1 MTLKNR
7 ISLLASLLFTILF
20 GLASTLIFIL
30 YSNFRK
36 EEFRDRLEIK
46 ALSNIKLLVNV
57 KQVDNQLLKIIDQ
70 NSINKLYDEKTLV
83 FDSNYKLIY
92 SSIDDAKI
100 NWSIDDLKY
109 LKKNKT
115 FFKQQG
121 DYEVYGV
128 FYDTKDRDFYALI
141 SATDD
146 YGKRKLLF
154 LRYTLIISYIFF
166 TCVCWVVT
174 SITVKKLM
182 NPLSAFHQKIKNINE
197 NNLDTRVE
205 SKSNK
210 NEIDLIAN
218 EFNFMMDRIEI
229 SYQKQKEFTAH
240 ASHELRTPLSRLTS
254 QIENTIEDPAT
265 SSKGKSFLK
274 TILSDVNQ
282 LTELINSLLILSKI
296 DNKNHEST
304 EVHRMDEILFSAI
317 ENLNKS
323 FPDFVILFEIEESEN
338 LDTALEVKGNKNLLE
353 IAISNVLKN
362 ACVYSDNK
370 QAIVNISISEEE
382 TLIIGVSNTGNTLSE
397 SEQKNLFQPFMRG
410 ENSKGTSGFGLGLRI
425 VQRILALHKAK
436 IIYSVPQK
444 KTNLFQLIFNS
455 SL

>member
-7 ISLLASLLFTILF
+7 ISLLVSLLFTILF
-20 GLASTLIFIL
+20 GLASTVIFVL

-57 KQVDNQLLKIIDQ
+57 KEVDDQLLKMIDQ

-83 FDSNYKLIY
+83 FDSHYKLIY

-100 NWSIDDLKY
+100 NWSIEDLKY
-109 LKKNKT
+109 LKKHKT

-128 FYDTKDRDFYALI
+128 FYDTKDKDFYALI

-154 LRYTLIISYIFF
+154 LRYTLVVSYIFF
-166 TCVCWVVT
+166 TCICWVLT
-174 SITVKKLM
+174 SFMVKKAM
-182 NPLSAFHQKIKNINE
+182 SPLRIFHQKIKNINE
-197 NNLDTRVE
+197 NNLDTRIK
-205 SKSNK
+205 SKSAK

-240 ASHELRTPLSRLTS
+240 ASHELRTPLSRITS
-254 QIENTIEDPAT
+254 QIENTITDSAT
-265 SSKGKSFLK
+265 SDKGKSFLK

-296 DNKNHEST
+296 DNKNPENY

-323 FPDFVILFEIEESEN
+323 FPYFVILFEMEENDN
-338 LDTALEVKGNKNLLE
+338 LDIALEIKGNKNLLE
-353 IAISNVLKN
+353 IALGNVLKN

-370 QAIVNISISEEE
+370 QANVKISIEDHH
-382 TLIIGVSNTGNTLSE
+382 LIISISNTGNTLSE
-397 SEQKNLFQPFMRG
+397 NEQKNLFQPFMRG
-410 ENSKGTSGFGLGLRI
+410 ANSKGTTGFGLGLRI
-425 VQRILALHKAK
+425 VNRILALHTAK
-436 IIYSVPQK
+436 IKYSIPETN
-444 KTNLFQLIFNS
+444 TNLFQLIFH
-455 SL
+455 

>member
-7 ISLLASLLFTILF
+7 ISLLVSLLFTILF
-20 GLASTLIFIL
+20 GLASTVIFVL

-57 KQVDNQLLKIIDQ
+57 KEVDDQLLKMIDQ

-83 FDSNYKLIY
+83 FDSHYKLIY

-100 NWSIDDLKY
+100 TWSIEDLKY
-109 LKKNKT
+109 LKKHKT

-121 DYEVYGV
+121 NYEVYGV
-128 FYDTKDRDFYALI
+128 FYDTKDKDFYALI
-141 SATDD
+141 SATDE

-154 LRYTLIISYIFF
+154 LRYTLIASYIFF
-166 TCVCWVVT
+166 TFVCWILT
-174 SITVKKLM
+174 SFMVKKAM
-182 NPLSAFHQKIKNINE
+182 SPLNLFHQKIKKINE
-197 NNLDTRVE
+197 NNLDTRIE

-218 EFNFMMDRIEI
+218 EFNYMMDRIEV

-240 ASHELRTPLSRLTS
+240 ASHELRTPLSRITS
-254 QIENTIEDPAT
+254 KIENTVAD
-265 SSKGKSFLK
+265 SKTTTENKSFLK

-296 DNKNHEST
+296 EDKNHQKN

-323 FPDFVILFEIEESEN
+323 FPDFVILFEMEESDN
-338 LDTALEVKGNKNLLE
+338 LDSALEIKGNKNLLE
-353 IAISNVLKN
+353 IALSNILKN

-370 QAIVNISISEEE
+370 QAKVKISTENNYL
-382 TLIIGVSNTGNTLSE
+382 LITISNTGKTLTE
-397 SEQKNLFQPFMRG
+397 NEQKNLFQPFMRG

-425 VQRILALHKAK
+425 VQRILTLHKAN
-436 IIYSVPQK
+436 ITYSVSEEN
-444 KTNLFQLIFNS
+444 TNSFQLTFHP
-455 SL
+455 

>member
-7 ISLLASLLFTILF
+7 ISLLVSLLFTILF
-20 GLASTLIFIL
+20 GLASTVIFIL
-30 YSNFRK
+30 YSNYRK

-83 FDSNYKLIY
+83 FDSNFKLIY

-128 FYDTKDRDFYALI
+128 FYDTNDKDFYALI

-146 YGKRKLLF
+146 YGKKKLLF

-166 TCVCWVVT
+166 TCVCWVIT
-174 SITVKKLM
+174 SFTVKKAM
-182 NPLSAFHQKIKNINE
+182 NPLNAFHQKIKNINE
-197 NNLDTRVE
+197 NNLDTRIE
-205 SKSNK
+205 SKSTK
-210 NEIDLIAN
+210 NEIDLIAD

-229 SYQKQKEFTAH
+229 SYQRQKEFTAH
-240 ASHELRTPLSRLTS
+240 ASHELRTPLSRMTS
-254 QIENTIEDPAT
+254 QIENAVADPDA
-265 SSKGKSFLK
+265 KPKNRAFLN
-274 TILSDVNQ
+274 TILTDVNH
-282 LTELINSLLILSKI
+282 LSELINSLLILSKI
-296 DNKNHEST
+296 DNRETEHHE
-304 EVHRMDEILFSAI
+304 VQRIDEILFSSI
-317 ENLNKS
+317 EKINKA
-323 FPDFVILFEIEESEN
+323 FPDFVILFEMEESED
-338 LDTALEVKGNKNLLE
+338 LDTALEIKGNKNLLE
-353 IAISNVLKN
+353 IALSNILKN

-370 QAIVNISISEEE
+370 QAKVNIS
-382 TLIIGVSNTGNTLSE
+382 TDHYHLIVSISNTGDTLSE
-397 SEQKNLFQPFMRG
+397 EEQKNLFQPFMRG
-410 ENSKGTSGFGLGLRI
+410 KNAKGTSGFGLGLRI
-425 VQRILALHKAK
+425 VQRILTLHKAN
-436 IIYSVPQK
+436 INYSTPDIN
-444 KTNLFQLIFNS
+444 TNLFQLFFN
-455 SL
+455 L

>member
-7 ISLLASLLFTILF
+7 ISLLVSLLFTILF
-20 GLASTLIFIL
+20 GLASTVIFVL

-57 KQVDNQLLKIIDQ
+57 KEIDNQLLKIIDQ

-100 NWSIDDLKY
+100 NWSVEDLKY
-109 LKKNKT
+109 LKKHKT

-128 FYDTKDRDFYALI
+128 FYDTKDKDFYALI

-146 YGKRKLLF
+146 YGQRKLLF

-166 TCVCWVVT
+166 TCLCWVLT
-174 SITVKKLM
+174 SFMVKKAM
-182 NPLSAFHQKIKNINE
+182 SPLNLFHQKIKNINE
-197 NNLDTRVE
+197 NNLDTRIA

-240 ASHELRTPLSRLTS
+240 ASHELRTPLSRMTS
-254 QIENTIEDPAT
+254 QIENTIANSTT
-265 SSKGKSFLK
+265 SDKGKSFLRS
-274 TILSDVNQ
+274 ILSDVNQ

-296 DNKNHEST
+296 DNKNYENDD
-304 EVHRMDEILFSAI
+304 VHRIDEILFSAI

-323 FPDFVILFEIEESEN
+323 FPDFVILFEMEENDN
-338 LDTALEVKGNKNLLE
+338 LDTALEIKGNKNLLE
-353 IAISNVLKN
+353 IALSNVLKN

-370 QAIVNISISEEE
+370 QAKVKISTEENHLIISISNSGK
-382 TLIIGVSNTGNTLSE
+382 TLNE
-397 SEQKNLFQPFMRG
+397 KEQINLFQPFMRG
-410 ENSKGTSGFGLGLRI
+410 ENAKGTSGFGLGLRI
-425 VQRILALHKAK
+425 VNRILTLHQGR
-436 IIYSVPQK
+436 IIYTIPEK
-444 KTNLFQLIFNS
+444 NLNLFQIIFH
-455 SL
+455 

>member
-7 ISLLASLLFTILF
+7 ISLLVSLLFTILF
-20 GLASTLIFIL
+20 GLASTLIFVL

-36 EEFRDRLEIK
+36 DEFRDRLEIK

-57 KQVDNQLLKIIDQ
+57 KEIDNQLLKMIDQ

-100 NWSIDDLKY
+100 KWSIDDLKY

-115 FFKQQG
+115 FFKKQG
-121 DYEVYGV
+121 NYEVYGV
-128 FYDTKDRDFYALI
+128 FYDTKDKDFYALI
-141 SATDD
+141 SATDNF
-146 YGKRKLLF
+146 GQRRLLF
-154 LRYTLIISYIFF
+154 LRYTLVVSYILF
-166 TCVCWVVT
+166 TCICWVIT

-182 NPLSAFHQKIKNINE
+182 SPLNAFHQKIKNINE
-197 NNLDTRVE
+197 NNLDTRVA

-210 NEIDLIAN
+210 DEIDLIAN

-229 SYQKQKEFTAH
+229 SYQRQKEFTAH
-240 ASHELRTPLSRLTS
+240 ASHELRTPLSRITS
-254 QIENTIEDPAT
+254 QIENVIADTKT
-265 SSKGKSFLK
+265 SNERKSFLIN
-274 TILSDVNQ
+274 ILSDVNQ

-296 DNKNHEST
+296 DNKEHENN

-323 FPDFVILFEIEESEN
+323 YPEFVILFEIEEN
-338 LDTALEVKGNKNLLE
+338 DDLDTALEINGNKNLLE

-370 QAIVNISISEEE
+370 QAKVIISTQDNNLIISIS
-382 TLIIGVSNTGNTLSE
+382 NTGDTLNE
-397 SEQKNLFQPFMRG
+397 NEQKLLFQPFMRG
-410 ENSKGTSGFGLGLRI
+410 KNSKGTSGFGLGLRI
-425 VQRILALHKAK
+425 VQRILTLHKAT
-436 IIYSVPQK
+436 ITYSVPSK
-444 KTNLFQLIFNS
+444 NTNLFQLIFH
-455 SL
+455 L

>member
-7 ISLLASLLFTILF
+7 ISLLVSLLFTILF
-20 GLASTLIFIL
+20 GLASTLIFVL

-36 EEFRDRLEIK
+36 EEFRDRLQIK

-57 KQVDNQLLKIIDQ
+57 KEVDDQLLKMIDQ

-83 FDSNYKLIY
+83 FDSHFKLIY

-128 FYDTKDRDFYALI
+128 FYDTKDKDFYALI

-166 TCVCWVVT
+166 TCICWVLT
-174 SITVKKLM
+174 SFMVKKAM
-182 NPLSAFHQKIKNINE
+182 SPLNVFHQKIKNINE
-197 NNLDTRVE
+197 NNLDTRIT

-240 ASHELRTPLSRLTS
+240 ASHELRTPLSRITS
-254 QIENTIEDPAT
+254 QIENTIEDSAT
-265 SSKGKSFLK
+265 SIKGKSFLK

-296 DNKNHEST
+296 DNKNHENY
-304 EVHRMDEILFSAI
+304 EVQRMDEILFSAI

-323 FPDFVILFEIEESEN
+323 FPDFVILFEMEENEN
-338 LDTALEVKGNKNLLE
+338 LDTALEIKGNKNLLE

-362 ACVYSDNK
+362 ACVYSNNK
-370 QAIVNISISEEE
+370 QAIVKISIENNDLIISISNIGK
-382 TLIIGVSNTGNTLSE
+382 TLTDN
-397 SEQKNLFQPFMRG
+397 EQKNLFQPFMRG
-410 ENSKGTSGFGLGLRI
+410 ENSKGTAGFGLGLRI
-425 VQRILALHKAK
+425 VNRILTLHNAK
-436 IIYSVPQK
+436 IIYSVPFEN
-444 KTNLFQLIFNS
+444 TNLFQLIFHSN
-455 SL
+455 

>member
-7 ISLLASLLFTILF
+7 ISLLVSLLFTILF
-20 GLASTLIFIL
+20 GLASTLIFVL

-36 EEFRDRLEIK
+36 DEFRDRLEIK

-57 KQVDNQLLKIIDQ
+57 KEIDNQLLKMIDQ

-100 NWSIDDLKY
+100 KWSIDDLKY

-115 FFKQQG
+115 FFKKQG
-121 DYEVYGV
+121 NYEVYGV

-141 SATDD
+141 SATDNF
-146 YGKRKLLF
+146 GQRRLLF
-154 LRYTLIISYIFF
+154 LRYTLIVSYIFF
-166 TCVCWVVT
+166 TCICWVVT

-182 NPLSAFHQKIKNINE
+182 SPLNTFHQKIKNINE

-205 SKSNK
+205 SKRNK
-210 NEIDLIAN
+210 DEIDLIAN

-229 SYQKQKEFTAH
+229 SYQRQKEFTAN
-240 ASHELRTPLSRLTS
+240 ASHELRTPLSRITS
-254 QIENTIEDPAT
+254 QIENVIADTKT
-265 SSKGKSFLK
+265 SDERKSFLK
-274 TILSDVNQ
+274 NILSDVNQ

-296 DNKNHEST
+296 DNKNHENN

-317 ENLNKS
+317 ENLNKTY
-323 FPDFVILFEIEESEN
+323 PEFVILFDIEENDN
-338 LDTALEVKGNKNLLE
+338 LDVALEIKGNKNLLE
-353 IAISNVLKN
+353 IALSNVLKN

-370 QAIVNISISEEE
+370 QAKVVIS
-382 TLIIGVSNTGNTLSE
+382 TQDKNLIISVSNTGETLNE
-397 SEQKNLFQPFMRG
+397 EEQKNLFQPFMRG
-410 ENSKGTSGFGLGLRI
+410 KNSKGTSGFGLGLRI
-425 VQRILALHKAK
+425 VQRILTLHNAS
-436 IIYSVPQK
+436 ITYSVPK
-444 KTNLFQLIFNS
+444 INTNLFQLFFH
-455 SL
+455 L

>member
-7 ISLLASLLFTILF
+7 ISLLVSLLFTILF
-20 GLASTLIFIL
+20 GLASTLIFVL

-36 EEFRDRLEIK
+36 DEFRDRLEIK

-57 KQVDNQLLKIIDQ
+57 KEIDNQLLKMIDQ

-100 NWSIDDLKY
+100 KWSVDDLKY

-115 FFKQQG
+115 FFKKQG
-121 DYEVYGV
+121 NYEVYGV

-141 SATDD
+141 SATDNF
-146 YGKRKLLF
+146 GQRRLLF
-154 LRYTLIISYIFF
+154 LRYTLIVSYIFF
-166 TCVCWVVT
+166 TCICWVVT

-182 NPLSAFHQKIKNINE
+182 SPLNTFHQKIKNINE

-205 SKSNK
+205 SKRNK
-210 NEIDLIAN
+210 DEIDLIAN

-229 SYQKQKEFTAH
+229 SYQRQKEFTAN
-240 ASHELRTPLSRLTS
+240 ASHELRTPLSRITS
-254 QIENTIEDPAT
+254 QIENVIADTKT
-265 SSKGKSFLK
+265 SNERKSFLK
-274 TILSDVNQ
+274 NILSDVNQ

-296 DNKNHEST
+296 DNKNHENN

-317 ENLNKS
+317 ENLNKTY
-323 FPDFVILFEIEESEN
+323 PEFVILFDIEENDN
-338 LDTALEVKGNKNLLE
+338 LDVALEIKGNKNLLE
-353 IAISNVLKN
+353 IALSNVLKN

-370 QAIVNISISEEE
+370 QAKVVIS
-382 TLIIGVSNTGNTLSE
+382 TQDNNLIISVSNTGETLNE
-397 SEQKNLFQPFMRG
+397 EEQKNLFQPFMRG
-410 ENSKGTSGFGLGLRI
+410 KNSKGTSGFGLGLRI
-425 VQRILALHKAK
+425 VQRILTLHNAS
-436 IIYSVPQK
+436 ITYSVPK
-444 KTNLFQLIFNS
+444 INTNLFQLFFH
-455 SL
+455 L

>member
-7 ISLLASLLFTILF
+7 ISLLVSLLFTILF
-20 GLASTLIFIL
+20 GLASTVIFVL

-57 KQVDNQLLKIIDQ
+57 KEVDDQLLKMIDQ

-83 FDSNYKLIY
+83 FDSQFKLIY

-100 NWSIDDLKY
+100 NWSVDDLKY
-109 LKKNKT
+109 LKKHKT

-128 FYDTKDRDFYALI
+128 FYDTKDKDFYALI

-154 LRYTLIISYIFF
+154 LRYTLVVSYIFF
-166 TCVCWVVT
+166 TCLCWVLT
-174 SITVKKLM
+174 SFMVKKAM
-182 NPLSAFHQKIKNINE
+182 NPLGLFHQKIKNINE
-197 NNLDTRVE
+197 NNLDTRIK

-218 EFNFMMDRIEI
+218 EFNFMMDRIEV

-240 ASHELRTPLSRLTS
+240 ASHELRTPLSRITS
-254 QIENTIEDPAT
+254 QIENVVADPKT
-265 SSKGKSFLK
+265 TPENKSFLK

-282 LTELINSLLILSKI
+282 LTELITSLLTLSKI
-296 DNKNHEST
+296 DVKNQENS
-304 EVHRMDEILFSAI
+304 EIHRLDEILFSAI

-323 FPDFVILFEIEESEN
+323 FPDFVILFEMEESEN
-338 LDTALEVKGNKNLLE
+338 LDSALEIKGNKNLLE

-370 QAIVNISISEEE
+370 QAKVKISTENDSLVISIS
-382 TLIIGVSNTGNTLSE
+382 NTGKTLTE
-397 SEQKNLFQPFMRG
+397 NEQKNLFQPFMRG
-410 ENSKGTSGFGLGLRI
+410 ENSKGTTGFGLGLRI
-425 VQRILALHKAK
+425 VNRILNLHQSS
-436 IIYSVPQK
+436 ITYSVTNEN
-444 KTNLFQLIFNS
+444 TNLFQLFFH
-455 SL
+455 

>member
-7 ISLLASLLFTILF
+7 ISLLVSLLFTILF
-20 GLASTLIFIL
+20 GLASTVIFVL

-57 KQVDNQLLKIIDQ
+57 KEVDDQLLKMIDQ

-83 FDSNYKLIY
+83 FDSHYKLIY

-100 NWSIDDLKY
+100 NWSIEDLKY
-109 LKKNKT
+109 LKKHKT

-128 FYDTKDRDFYALI
+128 FYDTKDKDFYALI

-154 LRYTLIISYIFF
+154 LRYTLIVSYIFF
-166 TCVCWVVT
+166 TCICWVLT
-174 SITVKKLM
+174 SFMVKKAM
-182 NPLSAFHQKIKNINE
+182 SPLRIFHQKIKNINE
-197 NNLDTRVE
+197 NNLDTRIK
-205 SKSNK
+205 SKSAK

-240 ASHELRTPLSRLTS
+240 ASHELRTPLSRITS
-254 QIENTIEDPAT
+254 QIENTITDSAT
-265 SSKGKSFLK
+265 SDKGKSFLK

-296 DNKNHEST
+296 DNKNPENY
-304 EVHRMDEILFSAI
+304 EVQRMDEILFSAI
-317 ENLNKS
+317 ENLNRS
-323 FPDFVILFEIEESEN
+323 FPDFVILFEMEENDN
-338 LDTALEVKGNKNLLE
+338 LDIALEIKGNKNLLE
-353 IAISNVLKN
+353 IALGNVLKN

-370 QAIVNISISEEE
+370 QANVKISIEDHH
-382 TLIIGVSNTGNTLSE
+382 LIISILNTGNTLSE
-397 SEQKNLFQPFMRG
+397 NEQKNLFQPFMRG
-410 ENSKGTSGFGLGLRI
+410 ANSKGTTGFGLGLRI
-425 VQRILALHKAK
+425 VNRILTLHKAEIK
-436 IIYSVPQK
+436 YSIPEK
-444 KTNLFQLIFNS
+444 NTNLFQLIFH
-455 SL
+455 

>member
-7 ISLLASLLFTILF
+7 ISLLVSLLFTILF
-20 GLASTLIFIL
+20 GLASTVIFIL
-30 YSNFRK
+30 YSNYRK

-100 NWSIDDLKY
+100 NWSVEDLKY

-128 FYDTKDRDFYALI
+128 FYDTNDKDFYALI
-141 SATDD
+141 SATDN
-146 YGKRKLLF
+146 YGKKKLLF

-166 TCVCWVVT
+166 TTICWLLT
-174 SITVKKLM
+174 SFMVRKAM
-182 NPLSAFHQKIKNINE
+182 NPLLAFHQKIKNINE
-197 NNLDTRVE
+197 NNLDTRIA
-205 SKSNK
+205 SNNTK
-210 NEIDLIAN
+210 NEVDLLAE

-240 ASHELRTPLSRLTS
+240 ASHELRTPLSRMTS
-254 QIENTIEDPAT
+254 QIENAIADPET
-265 SSKGKSFLK
+265 NPKNSSFLNN
-274 TILSDVNQ
+274 ILSDVNH
-282 LTELINSLLILSKI
+282 LGELINSLLILSKI
-296 DNKNHEST
+296 DNRRT
-304 EVHRMDEILFSAI
+304 ENNEIQRIDEILFSSI
-317 ENLNKS
+317 EKINKT
-323 FPDFVILFEIEESEN
+323 FPDFVILFEMEESDD
-338 LDTALEVKGNKNLLE
+338 LDTALEIKGNKNLLE
-353 IAISNVLKN
+353 IALTNILKN

-370 QAIVNISISEEE
+370 QAKVKISTDHYHLIVS
-382 TLIIGVSNTGNTLSE
+382 VSNTGETLNE
-397 SEQKNLFQPFMRG
+397 EEQKNLFQPFMRG
-410 ENSKGTSGFGLGLRI
+410 HNSKGTSGFGLGLRI
-425 VQRILALHKAK
+425 VQRILILHKSR
-436 IIYSVPQK
+436 ITYSISNSN
-444 KTNLFQLIFNS
+444 TNLFQLFFN
-455 SL
+455 L

>member
-7 ISLLASLLFTILF
+7 ISLVVSLLFTILF
-20 GLASTLIFIL
+20 GLASTVIFVL

-36 EEFRDRLEIK
+36 VEFRERLEIK
-46 ALSNIKLLVNV
+46 ALSSIKLLVNV
-57 KQVDNQLLKIIDQ
+57 KELDDQLLKMIDQ

-100 NWSIDDLKY
+100 NWSIEDLKY
-109 LKKNKT
+109 LKKHKT

-121 DYEVYGV
+121 NYEVYGV
-128 FYDTKDRDFYALI
+128 FYDTNDKDFYALI

-166 TCVCWVVT
+166 TCICWVLT
-174 SITVKKLM
+174 SFMVKKAM
-182 NPLSAFHQKIKNINE
+182 SPLRIFHQKIKNINE
-197 NNLDTRVE
+197 NNLDTRIT

-210 NEIDLIAN
+210 NEVDLIAN

-240 ASHELRTPLSRLTS
+240 ASHELRTPLSRITS
-254 QIENTIEDPAT
+254 QIENTISDSST
-265 SSKGKSFLK
+265 SDKGKSFLR

-282 LTELINSLLILSKI
+282 LTELITSLLVLSKI
-296 DNKNHEST
+296 DNNNQEND

-317 ENLNKS
+317 ESVNKS
-323 FPDFVILFEIEESEN
+323 FPDFVILFDMEESDN
-338 LDTALEVKGNKNLLE
+338 LDTALEIKGNKNLLE
-353 IAISNVLKN
+353 IALSNVLKN
-362 ACVYSDNK
+362 ACAYSDNK
-370 QAIVNISISEEE
+370 QAEVKISTQENQ
-382 TLIIGVSNTGNTLSE
+382 LIISVLNTGKILSE
-397 SEQKNLFQPFMRG
+397 TEQKNLFQPFMRG
-410 ENSKGTSGFGLGLRI
+410 QNSKGTSGFGLGLRI
-425 VQRILALHKAK
+425 VNRILTLHKAQ
-436 IIYSVPQK
+436 ISYSAPK
-444 KTNLFQLIFNS
+444 ENTNLFQLIFH
-455 SL
+455 

>member
-7 ISLLASLLFTILF
+7 ISLLVSLLFTILF
-20 GLASTLIFIL
+20 GLASTVIFVL

-57 KQVDNQLLKIIDQ
+57 KEVDDQLLKIIDQ

-83 FDSNYKLIY
+83 FDSHFKLIY

-100 NWSIDDLKY
+100 NWSIEDLKY
-109 LKKNKT
+109 LKKHKT

-128 FYDTKDRDFYALI
+128 FYDTKDKDFYALI

-154 LRYTLIISYIFF
+154 LRYTLVVSYIFF
-166 TCVCWVVT
+166 TCICWVLT
-174 SITVKKLM
+174 SFMVKKAM
-182 NPLSAFHQKIKNINE
+182 NPLSVFHQKIKNINE
-197 NNLDTRVE
+197 NNLDTRVA

-240 ASHELRTPLSRLTS
+240 ASHELRTPLSRITS
-254 QIENTIEDPAT
+254 QIENVVTDPAT
-265 SSKGKSFLK
+265 SEKGKSFLK

-296 DNKNHEST
+296 DNKNHENT
-304 EVHRMDEILFSAI
+304 EVQRMDEILFSAI

-323 FPDFVILFEIEESEN
+323 FPDFVILFEMEESDN
-338 LDTALEVKGNKNLLE
+338 LDSVLEVKGNKNLLE
-353 IAISNVLKN
+353 IALGNILKN
-362 ACVYSDNK
+362 ACVYSDDK
-370 QAIVNISISEEE
+370 QAKVKISVQDNHLVISISNS
-382 TLIIGVSNTGNTLSE
+382 GKTLSE
-397 SEQKNLFQPFMRG
+397 NEQKNLFQPFMRG
-410 ENSKGTSGFGLGLRI
+410 KNSKGTSGFGLGLRI
-425 VQRILALHKAK
+425 VQRILSLHNTT
-436 IIYSVPQK
+436 ITYSVPADNI
-444 KTNLFQLIFNS
+444 NLFQLFFH
-455 SL
+455 

>member
-7 ISLLASLLFTILF
+7 ISLLVSLLFTILF
-20 GLASTLIFIL
+20 GLASTVIFVL

-57 KQVDNQLLKIIDQ
+57 KEVDDQLLKIIDQ

-83 FDSNYKLIY
+83 FDSHFKLIY

-100 NWSIDDLKY
+100 NWSVEDLKY
-109 LKKNKT
+109 LKKHKT

-128 FYDTKDRDFYALI
+128 FYDTKDKDFYALI

-154 LRYTLIISYIFF
+154 LRYTLIISYILF
-166 TCVCWVVT
+166 TCICWVLT
-174 SITVKKLM
+174 SFMVKKAM
-182 NPLSAFHQKIKNINE
+182 NPLSIFHQKIKNINE
-197 NNLDTRVE
+197 NNLDTRIA

-210 NEIDLIAN
+210 DEIDLIAN
-218 EFNFMMDRIEI
+218 EFNFMMDRIEV

-240 ASHELRTPLSRLTS
+240 ASHELRTPLSRITA
-254 QIENTIEDPAT
+254 QIENTVADPAT
-265 SSKGKSFLK
+265 SAKGKTFLT
-274 TILSDVNQ
+274 TILSDINH
-282 LTELINSLLILSKI
+282 LTELISSLLILSKI
-296 DNKNHEST
+296 DNNKNNEDN

-317 ENLNKS
+317 ENLKKS
-323 FPDFVILFEIEESEN
+323 FPDFVILFEIEESDN

-353 IAISNVLKN
+353 IALINVLKN

-370 QAIVNISISEEE
+370 QALVKISTQENHLVISV
-382 TLIIGVSNTGNTLSE
+382 LNTGKTLSE
-397 SEQKNLFQPFMRG
+397 TEQKNLFQPFMRG
-410 ENSKGTSGFGLGLRI
+410 KNSKGTSGFGLGLRI
-425 VQRILALHKAK
+425 VNRILTLHKSS
-436 IIYSVPQK
+436 ITYSIPNDK
-444 KTNLFQLIFNS
+444 ENLFQLFFH
-455 SL
+455 

>member
-7 ISLLASLLFTILF
+7 ISLLVSLLFTILF
-20 GLASTLIFIL
+20 GLASTLIFVL

-36 EEFRDRLEIK
+36 DEFRDRLEIK

-57 KQVDNQLLKIIDQ
+57 KEIDNQLLKMIDQ

-100 NWSIDDLKY
+100 KWSVEDLKY
-109 LKKNKT
+109 LKKHKT

-121 DYEVYGV
+121 NYEVYGV

-141 SATDD
+141 SATDNF
-146 YGKRKLLF
+146 GQRRLLF
-154 LRYTLIISYIFF
+154 LRYTLIVSYIFF
-166 TCVCWVVT
+166 TCICWVVT

-182 NPLSAFHQKIKNINE
+182 NPLNAFHQKIKNINE
-197 NNLDTRVE
+197 NNLDTRIA

-210 NEIDLIAN
+210 DEIDLIAS

-229 SYQKQKEFTAH
+229 SYQRQKEFTAH
-240 ASHELRTPLSRLTS
+240 ASHELRTPLSRITS
-254 QIENTIEDPAT
+254 QIENVISDNKT
-265 SSKGKSFLK
+265 SNERRTFL
-274 TILSDVNQ
+274 TNILSDVNQ

-296 DNKNHEST
+296 DNKTHENN

-323 FPDFVILFEIEESEN
+323 YPEFLILFEIEESEN
-338 LDTALEVKGNKNLLE
+338 LDTVLEIKGNRNLLE
-353 IAISNVLKN
+353 IALSNVLKN

-370 QAIVNISISEEE
+370 QAKVLINAKSDDLVISI
-382 TLIIGVSNTGNTLSE
+382 SNTGNTLNE
-397 SEQKNLFQPFMRG
+397 IEQKNLFQPFMRG

-425 VQRILALHKAK
+425 VQRILTLHNAT
-436 IIYSVPQK
+436 ITYSVPDIN
-444 KTNLFQLIFNS
+444 TNLFQLFFH
-455 SL
+455 L

>member
-7 ISLLASLLFTILF
+7 ISLLVSLLFTILF
-20 GLASTLIFIL
+20 GLASTVIFVL

-57 KQVDNQLLKIIDQ
+57 KEVDDQLLKMIDQ

-83 FDSNYKLIY
+83 FDSQFKLIY

-100 NWSIDDLKY
+100 NWSVDDLKY
-109 LKKNKT
+109 LKKHKT

-128 FYDTKDRDFYALI
+128 FYDTKDKDFYALI

-154 LRYTLIISYIFF
+154 LRYTLVISYIFF
-166 TCVCWVVT
+166 TCLCWVLT
-174 SITVKKLM
+174 SFMVKKAM
-182 NPLSAFHQKIKNINE
+182 NPLGLFHQKIKNINE
-197 NNLDTRVE
+197 NNLDTRIK

-240 ASHELRTPLSRLTS
+240 ASHELRTPLSRITS
-254 QIENTIEDPAT
+254 QIENVVADPKT
-265 SSKGKSFLK
+265 TPENKSFLK

-282 LTELINSLLILSKI
+282 LTELITSLLILSKI
-296 DNKNHEST
+296 DSKNQENGET
-304 EVHRMDEILFSAI
+304 HRLDEILFSAI

-323 FPDFVILFEIEESEN
+323 FPDFVILFEMEESEN
-338 LDTALEVKGNKNLLE
+338 LDSALEIKGNKNLLE

-370 QAIVNISISEEE
+370 QAKVKISTIGDSLVISIS
-382 TLIIGVSNTGNTLSE
+382 NTGKTLTE
-397 SEQKNLFQPFMRG
+397 NEQKNLFQPFMRG
-410 ENSKGTSGFGLGLRI
+410 ENSKGTTGFGLGLRI
-425 VQRILALHKAK
+425 VNRILNLHQSS
-436 IIYSVPQK
+436 ITYSVTDEN
-444 KTNLFQLIFNS
+444 TNLFQLIFH
-455 SL
+455 

>member
-7 ISLLASLLFTILF
+7 ISLLVSLLFTILF
-20 GLASTLIFIL
+20 GLASTVIFVL

-57 KQVDNQLLKIIDQ
+57 KEVDDQLLKIIDQ

-83 FDSNYKLIY
+83 FDSHFKLIY

-100 NWSIDDLKY
+100 NWSVEDLKY
-109 LKKNKT
+109 LKKHKT

-128 FYDTKDRDFYALI
+128 FYDTKDKDFYALI

-154 LRYTLIISYIFF
+154 LRYTLIISYLLF
-166 TCVCWVVT
+166 TCICWILT
-174 SITVKKLM
+174 SFMVKKAM
-182 NPLSAFHQKIKNINE
+182 NPLSLFHQKIKNINE
-197 NNLDTRVE
+197 NNLDTRIA

-210 NEIDLIAN
+210 DEIDLIAN
-218 EFNFMMDRIEI
+218 EFNFMMDRIEV

-240 ASHELRTPLSRLTS
+240 ASHELRTPLSRITA
-254 QIENTIEDPAT
+254 QIENTVADPAT
-265 SSKGKSFLK
+265 SAKGKTFLT
-274 TILSDVNQ
+274 TILSDVNH
-282 LTELINSLLILSKI
+282 LTELISSLLILSKI
-296 DNKNHEST
+296 DNNKNNENN

-317 ENLNKS
+317 ENLKKS
-323 FPDFVILFEIEESEN
+323 FPEFIILFEIEESDN

-353 IAISNVLKN
+353 IALINVLKN

-370 QAIVNISISEEE
+370 QALVKISTQDNHLVISV
-382 TLIIGVSNTGNTLSE
+382 LNTGKTLSE
-397 SEQKNLFQPFMRG
+397 AEQKNLFQPFMRG
-410 ENSKGTSGFGLGLRI
+410 KNSKGTSGFGLGLRI
-425 VQRILALHKAK
+425 VNRILTLHKSS
-436 IIYSVPQK
+436 ITYSIPNSK
-444 KTNLFQLIFNS
+444 ENLFQLFFH
-455 SL
+455 

>member
-7 ISLLASLLFTILF
+7 ISLLVSLLFTILF
-20 GLASTLIFIL
+20 GLASTVIFVL

-57 KQVDNQLLKIIDQ
+57 KEVDDQLLKMIDQ
-70 NSINKLYDEKTLV
+70 NTINKLYDEKTLV
-83 FDSNYKLIY
+83 FDSHYKLIY

-100 NWSIDDLKY
+100 NWSVEDLKY
-109 LKKNKT
+109 LKKHKT

-128 FYDTKDRDFYALI
+128 FYDTKDKDFYALI

-154 LRYTLIISYIFF
+154 LRYTLVISYIFF
-166 TCVCWVVT
+166 TCICWVLT
-174 SITVKKLM
+174 SFMVKKAM
-182 NPLSAFHQKIKNINE
+182 NPLSIFHQKIKNINE
-197 NNLDTRVE
+197 NNLDTRVQ

-240 ASHELRTPLSRLTS
+240 ASHELRTPLSRITS
-254 QIENTIEDPAT
+254 QIENVISDSST
-265 SSKGKSFLK
+265 SDKGKTFLK

-282 LTELINSLLILSKI
+282 LTELITSLLILSKI
-296 DNKNHEST
+296 DNKNHENN
-304 EVHRMDEILFSAI
+304 EVQRMDEILFSAI

-323 FPDFVILFEIEESEN
+323 FPDFVILFEMEESDN
-338 LDTALEVKGNKNLLE
+338 LDLALEIKGNKNLLE

-362 ACVYSDNK
+362 ACLYSDNK
-370 QAIVNISISEEE
+370 QAKVKIKTNEGHLVIS
-382 TLIIGVSNTGNTLSE
+382 VSNTGNTLTE
-397 SEQKNLFQPFMRG
+397 NEQKNLFQPFMRG
-410 ENSKGTSGFGLGLRI
+410 KNAKATSGFGLGLRI
-425 VQRILALHKAK
+425 VQRILTLHNST
-436 IIYSVPQK
+436 ITYSVPERN
-444 KTNLFQLIFNS
+444 TNLFQLFFH
-455 SL
+455 